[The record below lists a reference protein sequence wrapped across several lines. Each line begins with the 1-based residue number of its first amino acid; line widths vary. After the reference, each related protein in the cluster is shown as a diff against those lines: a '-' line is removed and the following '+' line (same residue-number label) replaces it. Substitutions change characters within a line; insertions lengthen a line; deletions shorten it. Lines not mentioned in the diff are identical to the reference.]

1 MQEYFASGR
10 AVDVAI
16 AVMVIEFVA
25 IAWLHRRGGRGPK
38 PADIAAALAG
48 GLFLLLAL
56 RFALTG
62 AGWPAIAA
70 ALLAALV
77 AHLVDLARRWPRIPR

>member
-1 MQEYFASGR
+1 MQAFFASGH

-16 AVMVIEFVA
+16 AVLALEFIL
-25 IAWLHRRGGRGPK
+25 IAWLYRRHGRGPR
-38 PADIAAALAG
+38 PADLAAALAG
-48 GLFLLLAL
+48 GLFLLLAV

-62 AGWPAIAA
+62 AGWPAIAG

-77 AHLVDLARRWPRIPR
+77 AHLVDLARRWPRSPG